1 MGPRKNENC
10 FLHAEKEEGMI
21 MTGRERII
29 AALELGQ
36 PDRVP
41 HFELA
46 YNESSIIGIARH
58 FTDELPPNKAAADMT
73 PDELL
78 MIFNALGLIIDEL
91 DVDGLTARVLE
102 KEDPIGD
109 DSFKDGWG
117 ITYKRN
123 PFGLAFPM
131 DGPIKSASDLKGFKP
146 PKIDRD
152 ADLMMLSMVKSR
164 FGDKKAVLFS
174 THDCFRLS
182 WGLRGGLEPLLI
194 DYIDNPQLAHDL
206 ARMSTDFH
214 KEMVAAALDAG
225 ADGVV
230 FEDDVA
236 FNTNTLMSPTQ
247 FDEFIGPYLQELV
260 DAAHEKGGKALKH
273 SDGNLWPIIDR
284 LVEIGVD
291 GIHPLQPQG
300 DMDLKRV
307 KEHCGDKVCLLGNI
321 DCSELLPN
329 GTEEEVVEAVRKA
342 IEDAAPGGGYIITSS
357 NTIHPG
363 CKPENYIAMVRAV
376 KKYGKY

>member
-1 MGPRKNENC
+1 
-10 FLHAEKEEGMI
+10 
-21 MTGRERII
+21 MTGRERIL
-29 AALELGQ
+29 AALRLEQ

-46 YNESSIIGIARH
+46 YNEPSIIGIARH
-58 FTDELPPNKAAADMT
+58 LTDELPPEKPVADMT

-78 MIFNALGLIIDEL
+78 MIFNALGLIIEEL
-91 DVDGLTARVLE
+91 DIDGLTARVLE
-102 KEDPIGD
+102 PEEDLGGGY
-109 DSFKDGWG
+109 FKDKWDVL
-117 ITYKRN
+117 YKRN

-131 DGPIKSASDLKGFKP
+131 EGPIKSASDLKSYKP
-146 PKIDRD
+146 PKIDPD
-152 ADLMMLSMVKSR
+152 VDLMMLGMVKAR
-164 FGDKKAVLFS
+164 FDGKKAVIFS

-182 WGLRGGLEPLLI
+182 WALRGGIEHLLI
-194 DYIDNPQLAHDL
+194 DYIDNPGLAHDL
-206 ARMSTDFH
+206 ARMSTEYH
-214 KEMVAAALDAG
+214 KEIVAAAIDAG

-236 FNTNTLMSPTQ
+236 FNTNTMMSPAQ
-247 FDEFIGPYLQELV
+247 FDEFIGPYLKELV
-260 DAAHEKGGKALKH
+260 DVAHEKGGMALKH

-284 LVEIGVD
+284 LVEIGID

-300 DMDLKRV
+300 GMDLKKV

-321 DCSELLPN
+321 DCSELLPS
-329 GTEEEVVEAVRKA
+329 GTEEEVELAVRQA

-363 CKPENYIAMVRAV
+363 CKPENYLAMVRAI
-376 KKYGKY
+376 KKYGQY